1 MIGVEFFNRFSDAQ
15 EIGRDITDS
24 HVSVFYDNGRQVGC
38 WREERRTTIG
48 KGEIVTGENADIARH
63 WFKQVAR
70 GRQGRSL

>member
-1 MIGVEFFNRFSDAQ
+1 MIGREFLKHFSDAQ
-15 EIGRDITDS
+15 EIGRDITTS
-24 HVSVFYDNGRQVGC
+24 HLSVFYDNGREVGC